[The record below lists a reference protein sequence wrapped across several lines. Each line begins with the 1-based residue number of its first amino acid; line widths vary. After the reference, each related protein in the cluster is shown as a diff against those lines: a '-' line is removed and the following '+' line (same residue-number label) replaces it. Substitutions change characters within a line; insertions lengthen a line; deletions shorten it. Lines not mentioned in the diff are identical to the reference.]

1 MKYLNALIITT
12 KHSGIV
18 KYNEKNFLYIY
29 ILNSYKT
36 KLSDTMLQLKIKI
49 INWNANTWRFWM
61 ISRKYIYNKEMKN
74 EKKKYLNNSEN
85 VAELLS
91 TNLHRFH
98 ENLGFNHYK
107 SYNKL
112 K

>member
-1 MKYLNALIITT
+1 
-12 KHSGIV
+12 
-18 KYNEKNFLYIY
+18 
-29 ILNSYKT
+29 
-36 KLSDTMLQLKIKI
+36 
-49 INWNANTWRFWM
+49 
-61 ISRKYIYNKEMKN
+61 MKN

-98 ENLGFNHYK
+98 ENLGFNHCK